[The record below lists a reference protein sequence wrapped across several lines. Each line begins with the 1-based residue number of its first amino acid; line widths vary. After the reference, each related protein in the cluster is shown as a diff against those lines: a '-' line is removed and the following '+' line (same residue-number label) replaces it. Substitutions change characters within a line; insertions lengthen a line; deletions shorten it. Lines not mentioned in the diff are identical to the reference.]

1 MSNGWIKLYR
11 STLKNPFMFEAD
23 VLGTWIY
30 ILLNVS
36 YQQEDAVFEGK
47 RITLQPGQGIFRFTE
62 MAHVLG
68 VTRSRMYR
76 IIGLLESEKQIEK
89 QSSPRNSIVT
99 VINWSKYQSAEK
111 QNETQVEN
119 KRETNEKQVGN
130 LPIKERIEEVKKERN
145 INNTNVLFV
154 IPEDDEP
161 QKTSEY
167 QPVIDAWNSLP
178 LKNITAIKGKRL
190 DGVRA
195 RIKEYSLDDV
205 LRAIEMIRNS
215 PFLLGQNKQGWQIT
229 FDWFI
234 RPNNFPKVLEG
245 NYEKQQT
252 TPTGKNDVQ
261 AGYQRMMEILGSKN
275 GETD

>member
-11 STLKNPFMFEAD
+11 STLKNPFMFDAD

-154 IPEDDEP
+154 IPAEDEP

-205 LRAIEMIRNS
+205 LHAIDMIRNS
-215 PFLLGQNKQGWQIT
+215 PFLLGQNSKGWQIT

-245 NYEKQQT
+245 NYERQRT

-261 AGYQRMMEILGSKN
+261 AGYQRMMEILGSKH

>member
-154 IPEDDEP
+154 NPADDEP
-161 QKTSEY
+161 QKNGGY
-167 QPVIDAWNSLP
+167 QTFIDAWNSLP
-178 LKNITAIKGKRL
+178 VKNILAIRGKRL
-190 DGVRA
+190 DMLRA
-195 RIKEYSLDDV
+195 RIKEYGYDDV
-205 LRAIEMIRNS
+205 LHAISMIRNA
-215 PFLLGQNKQGWQIT
+215 PFLLGQNKKGWQIT
-229 FDWFI
+229 FDWFVK
-234 RPNNFPKVLEG
+234 PNNFPKVLEG
-245 NYEKQQT
+245 NYDSRT
-252 TPTGKNDVQ
+252 NTAPSGKNDMQ
-261 AGYQRMMEILGSKN
+261 AGFNEAMRILNLEVNN
-275 GETD
+275 G